1 MRFCIVST
9 QQHWGGGEGLLH
21 SMALELSAAAHSVSW
36 IARRD
41 SEVAFKLSSSGQQVL
56 HLLKRRGSNLPDWF
70 STVRALRS
78 WVPDVVLLND
88 THAVPLVGSATWF
101 CRRPRPVRLAY
112 KHTVFPLRS
121 KLKYQLLADKL
132 ICVSAAAR
140 ETLIRGGLAPER
152 SLVVYGGCP
161 PPIVDADTS
170 QEIRRE
176 LGMSHS
182 EPLIVSVGSLL
193 GCKGH
198 ADLVRAMQTV
208 VVDYS
213 NARVVIAGQGEEAQ
227 NLTQLIDELGLSQ
240 HIKLLGFRNDADQL
254 LAAADLVVHPS
265 HAEGLSL
272 VLIQAQLLCK
282 PIVATAVGGTVEVLD
297 VANQLSCSSWIAQPG
312 QPESLATQIRLAL
325 SAIKTEGDTL
335 TARLSQTAARTHKLF
350 DLRTNT
356 RQLAEQCA
364 ALVC

>member
-9 QQHWGGGEGLLH
+9 QKHWGGGESLLD
-21 SMALELSAAAHSVSW
+21 SMALELSAGAHSVSW

-41 SEVAFKLSSSGQQVL
+41 SEIASRLVSSGQQVL
-56 HLLKRRGSNLPDWF
+56 HLLKGRGSNLSDWL

-161 PPIVDADTS
+161 PPVVDSDSS
-170 QEIRRE
+170 QNIRLE
-176 LGMSHS
+176 LGLSNA
-182 EPLIVSVGSLL
+182 ELLIVSVGSLL
-193 GCKGH
+193 DCKGH

-208 VVDYS
+208 VVDYPH
-213 NARVVIAGQGEEAQ
+213 ARVVVAGQGEEAQ
-227 NLTQLIDELGLSQ
+227 NLNQLIDELGLSQ
-240 HIKLLGFRNDADQL
+240 HIRLLGFRTDADQL

-272 VLIQAQLLCK
+272 VLIQAQMLCK

-297 VANQLSCSSWIAQPG
+297 AGNAEGCSSWIAEPRKPQ
-312 QPESLATQIRLAL
+312 SLATQISLAL
-325 SAIKTEGDTL
+325 AAIKTKDNKL
-335 TARLSQTAARTHKLF
+335 PARLSQTAARTRELF

-364 ALVC
+364 ALV